1 MVLRLVR
8 GESFTWW
15 VVISHL
21 LRLKNVKRKSL
32 CQKSNISYALYIHK
46 HHCIYLYVVF
56 IFGYRN
62 CSGFQPGGPMSSAQ
76 KTSKKFTTKKLPTLR
91 LVEKETSQKKRLQK
105 IGDDALANYVLNAY
119 KGEKKTEAGIKYWFE
134 QNVTGHVTEDSKK
147 GGSPDGY
154 TPGWLVLE
162 LKGTQEAWLEG
173 LFQGL
178 SRKEL
183 SFHRLVVASH
193 NFLFVFPGPSTKV
206 DGWSERKLKEWK
218 GYVDA
223 AQRANGSPSQIGKA
237 LAKTYKTKKRL
248 ISECAIFSWSP
259 NENETLLP
267 ISQSEDEAISLF
279 KKIVTSIDKKIARVE
294 ITPKNFSD
302 TLKSLLP
309 FFDESLDKKFEAVHG
324 FFRCMSFWNSA
335 HNPIISDDPAE
346 RDRVYLG
353 GGYFEGLRPE
363 GRKNF
368 IQVLSNYEVRNT
380 DKARFYAHYDKAID
394 AVDPEY
400 RANHGIYF
408 TNEYLA
414 RLAITL
420 SEKHLGSIA
429 EKYIVF
435 DPACGSGNLVTS
447 WNHHLDLR
455 HKVVSEISPLLLK
468 AFELRF
474 QGKSSEQ
481 RKGFTIIPKTST
493 GEGLNFVDRA
503 ASDYLDRINS
513 ELKQKRY
520 KLNKP
525 LAVIC
530 NPPYRN
536 QKSIKDDF
544 YKYKV
549 HESLIEIAG
558 KDASN
563 ELFVAFLA
571 QISEICRL
579 AEEGGFPSDSVVLLF
594 TKSVWLTGKSSYN
607 SISKYFLKRFE
618 DTMGFVVDSQEFFD
632 VKQSWPLMV
641 SLWKYRPEADL
652 DENRK
657 IEFKNYMPLK
667 RNQLKELIGDTSKDF
682 DNLSNWGTD
691 DVFKAKLKRL
701 LSSAEESP
709 VIFNQPINKLKD
721 NIPPQIGDGNGEI
734 TPELIEMDAISGG
747 LCFMTPSQESDR
759 NKKFNERVLPIY
771 EKNLELKKR
780 GKKVEKL
787 PSFKVQGHPLGENIG
802 FTEAKQPFRTKR
814 KFPNDGKR
822 LFFLM
827 DTRFIK
833 MKTSQCFSGVPT
845 TRGHVIES
853 LDLQEKNLIIGY
865 AMAQSLHGN
874 YPVQFDQ
881 FDMWLP
887 RTTLQQYDKLFEMA
901 SAFLYASNGCI
912 ECEVPAHLPVDD
924 APRVFVTNPM
934 SPNKGTFWD
943 TKLKKICDNSS
954 IEVVQHAVKSV
965 NDLYKE
971 WKKWIQENPSFEAI
985 TDLPI
990 YQHTP
995 NRKPLDGWGLFQID
1009 HEIKRMDEP
1018 NKLHSLND
1026 KRKELIKKIKE
1037 EICRFLKEDIKYW
1050 G

>member
-1 MVLRLVR
+1 MPALRLVK
-8 GESFTWW
+8 ETA
-15 VVISHL
+15 
-21 LRLKNVKRKSL
+21 N
-32 CQKSNISYALYIHK
+32 
-46 HHCIYLYVVF
+46 
-56 IFGYRN
+56 
-62 CSGFQPGGPMSSAQ
+62 
-76 KTSKKFTTKKLPTLR
+76 TSKKKT
-91 LVEKETSQKKRLQK
+91 QK
-105 IGDDALANYVLNAY
+105 IGDDAIVDYILNAY

-134 QNVTGHVTEDSKK
+134 QNVPGHLTEDSKK
-147 GGSPDGY
+147 SGSPDGY
-154 TPGWLVLE
+154 TPGWLILE
-162 LKGTQEAWLEG
+162 LKGKQGDWLEG

-178 SRKEL
+178 SRKER

-193 NFLFVFPGPSTKV
+193 NFLFVFPGPNTQPS
-206 DGWSERKLKEWK
+206 DWSDRKKKEWN
-218 GYVDA
+218 GYVQA
-223 AQRANGSPSQIGKA
+223 AHAAEGSPSKIGKD

-259 NENETLLP
+259 NSDEALLP
-267 ISQSEDEAISLF
+267 ISQEEDEAVALF
-279 KKIVTSIDKKIARVE
+279 KKIVTTIDKKIARVE
-294 ITPKNFSD
+294 ITPKNFSE

-324 FFRCMSFWNSA
+324 FFRCMSYWSSSY
-335 HNPIISDDPAE
+335 NPIISDDPAE
-346 RDRVYLG
+346 KDRVYLG

-363 GRKNF
+363 SRKGF
-368 IQVLSNYEVRNT
+368 VQVISNYEVRNT

-394 AVDPEY
+394 AVDPDY

-481 RKGFTIIPKTST
+481 KRGFTIIPKTTS

-503 ASDYLDRINS
+503 ASDYLDRINE
-513 ELKQKRY
+513 ELKQKRH

-525 LAVIC
+525 LAIIC

-536 QKSIKDDF
+536 QKTIKDDF

-549 HESLIEIAG
+549 HESLTDIAG
-558 KDASN
+558 NAASN

-571 QISEICRL
+571 QITEICRL
-579 AEEGGFPSDSVVLLF
+579 AEEGGFPADSVVLLF
-594 TKSVWLTGKSSYN
+594 TKSVWLTGKSSFD

-618 DTMGFVVDSQEFFD
+618 DTMGFVVDSREFFD

-641 SLWKYRPEADL
+641 SLWRYRPEANL

-657 IEFKNYMPLK
+657 IEFNNYMPLK
-667 RNQLKELIGDTSKDF
+667 RSQLKDLIGDTSKDF
-682 DNLSNWGTD
+682 DNLNNWGTD
-691 DVFKAKLKRL
+691 DVFRAKLKKL
-701 LSSAEESP
+701 LGKCEEPS

-747 LCFMTPSQESDR
+747 LCFMTPTQENER
-759 NKKFNERVLPIY
+759 VKKFNERVLPVY
-771 EKNLELKKR
+771 EKNLEAKK
-780 GKKVEKL
+780 KKKPTVKL

-814 KFPNDGKR
+814 DFSNDGTR

-845 TRGHVIES
+845 TRGHVIDN
-853 LDLQEKNLIIGY
+853 LDKKEKNLIIGY

-881 FDMWLP
+881 FDMWMP
-887 RTTLQQYDKLFEMA
+887 ETNSKQYDKLFEMSA
-901 SAFLYASNGCI
+901 AFLYASNGCI

-924 APRVFVTNPM
+924 AQRVFVTNPL

-943 TKLKKICDNSS
+943 TKLKKICDASSLDIVQSTVKNVNS
-954 IEVVQHAVKSV
+954 
-965 NDLYKE
+965 LYKE
-971 WKKWIQENPSFEAI
+971 WKKWIQENSAFEAV
-985 TDLPI
+985 TELPI
-990 YQHTP
+990 YQHEP
-995 NRKPLDGWGLFQID
+995 NRQPLDGWGIFQID
-1009 HEIKRMDEP
+1009 HELKRMEDRI
-1018 NKLHSLND
+1018 KLHELND
-1026 KRKELIKKIKE
+1026 QRKELIKKLKE
-1037 EICRFLKEDIKYW
+1037 EICTFLKEDVKYW